1 MSAPRVLDTLQDCL
15 RRQNLLRPGAC
26 LVAAVS
32 GGSDSMALLAALYH
46 LQQKA
51 GFALHVCHVQH
62 GLRGGESLL
71 DEQLVR
77 DTCRRMNL
85 PVHVHN
91 AELGGDLHLPGMET
105 RARNCRRAFYADTM
119 ASLSADALLLA
130 HHQEDQAETLLMHLL
145 RGAGSHGLGGMLEAV
160 PFGGGLLLRPF
171 LPLSKE
177 ELRAA
182 LLEWGIPY
190 REDASNQEA
199 LTPRNA
205 LRLNVL
211 PELERLFPGCTGRMA
226 RAAGLLR
233 QDDNALGGEA
243 YLLVQSCRLETESG
257 LYALFLPGLQGTPA
271 AVAVR
276 ALRQWVA
283 AAFEKAGITRSEQ
296 SLSAEESEALLTFAL
311 GGDQTAM
318 NLPGGLQ
325 AYAGSRWLYLLRQD
339 GSPLVG
345 CPQPEA
351 LPLDKLQRR
360 VAAGRHTRPLPGWEH
375 STIDVSLHGRLC
387 TPDAPPDTAQTAYV
401 PVALVP
407 GCVLR
412 TPQPG
417 DTIQPLGAPG
427 GKPLRRYLT
436 DCKMDLPFRPH
447 LPVLAQGST
456 ILWIP
461 GLCTAKAL
469 AYQPDTP
476 CLCLTLTPNPPY
488 LTTRKG
494 DKRHG

>member
-32 GGSDSMALLAALYH
+32 GGSDSMALLAALHH

-130 HHQEDQAETLLMHLL
+130 HHQGDQAETLLLHLL
-145 RGAGSHGLGGMLEAV
+145 RGAGSHGLSGMQEMV
-160 PFGGGLLLRPF
+160 PFAGGLLLRPF
-171 LPLSKE
+171 LPLSKAQ
-177 ELRAA
+177 LRAA
-182 LLEWGIPY
+182 LLEWEIPY

-233 QDDNALGGEA
+233 QDDNALEA
-243 YLLVQSCRLETESG
+243 QTYTLVQSCHLETESG
-257 LYALFLPGLQGTPA
+257 LYALFLPALQGA
-271 AVAVR
+271 ADAVAVR

-296 SLSAEESEALLTFAL
+296 SLSAEESQTLLAFAL
-311 GGDQTAM
+311 GGDQSAM

-325 AYAGSRWLYLLRQD
+325 AYAGHRWLHLLRQD
-339 GSPLVG
+339 GTPLAV
-345 CPQPEA
+345 CPSPEA

-360 VAAGRHTRPLPGWEH
+360 VAAGRPDRPLPGWEH
-375 STIDVSLHGRLC
+375 SPVDVSLHGRLC
-387 TPDAPPDTAQTAYV
+387 TPDAPPDTARTAYV

-407 GCVLR
+407 SCVLR

-417 DTIQPLGAPG
+417 DTIHPLGAPG
-427 GKPLRRYLT
+427 TKPLRRYLT
-436 DCKMDLPFRPH
+436 DCKIDLPFRPH

-461 GLCTAKAL
+461 GLCTAQRL
-469 AYQPDTP
+469 AYQPDTA
-476 CLCLTLTPNPPY
+476 CLCLTLTQNPPY
-488 LTTRKG
+488 LNTCKG
-494 DKRHG
+494 DENHG